1 MIFVGDLDR
10 SIRNEDDEKL
20 RSRRQGVGWVEVDA
34 LDQGGKIAEESH
46 QEGRGLLVDNPH
58 AGSM

>member
-1 MIFVGDLDR
+1 MCKTEE
-10 SIRNEDDEKL
+10 EDKEL

-34 LDQGGKIAEESH
+34 LDRGGNTAESH
-46 QEGRGLLVDNPH
+46 QEGRGLLVDNSH